1 MTEDATTENTTSD
14 NTTTGNAASERG
26 IVAAGVYVPRF
37 RLEADELSEAWG
49 HSQASGVDAK
59 AVAGADEDAVTM
71 GIAAAEAALDDA
83 GLEPDAVSFLGL
95 ATTTPPLAEEELAPR
110 LVRALGAPDST
121 ATRTATASPA
131 SAAQVIEDALAADGP
146 AIAIAADA
154 PEGDP
159 ADADHAF
166 GAAGVALL
174 IDDEPAV
181 GITDVAHHSDEYPG
195 IRFRQRG
202 GENVETLDIT
212 TYQRTAMRK
221 SVTAVLEGLDVDLSA
236 VAAASVYQPDGG
248 IPYRITGDVPLDS
261 EVVHRGVVADAV
273 GDTGAAGV
281 PLGLVAALESDA
293 VEADDTTVAAFFGGG
308 GSATGFQLEGALD
321 GDRTAGIEDGETI
334 SYATYVRERGYVVEG
349 EVAGG
354 GAHVSLPSWRRS
366 LDQRY
371 RLVAGRCP
379 ACGGYAF
386 PPEGAC
392 PACHDLV
399 AFDEVEMPRTGTIA
413 AVTVIGQGGA
423 PPEFVPQQDR
433 DGAFGVA
440 IVELTDGEGT
450 VELPAQLTDCDPDAV
465 AVGDSVEAVVRRI
478 YDQEG
483 IPRYGVKFTPV
494 E

>member
-1 MTEDATTENTTSD
+1 MSRDGTRPN
-14 NTTTGNAASERG
+14 RG
-26 IVAAGVYVPRF
+26 IVAAGVHVPQF
-37 RLEADELSEAWG
+37 RLEDEELSDAWG
-49 HSQASGVDAK
+49 HSQASGVDSK

-71 GIAAAEAALDDA
+71 GIAAAERALADA
-83 GLEPDAVSFLGL
+83 DLAPEDVSFLGL

-110 LVRALGAPDST
+110 VVRALGVPSST

-131 SAAQVIEDALAADGP
+131 SAAQVLEDALAAEGP
-146 AIAIAADA
+146 ALAVAADA

-174 IDDEPAV
+174 IDDEPV
-181 GITDVAHHSDEYPG
+181 VEITDVAHHSDEYPG

-202 GENVETLDIT
+202 SEDVETLDIT
-212 TYQRTAMRK
+212 TYQRTAMRD
-221 SVTAVLEGLDVDLSA
+221 SMTAVLEALDTDLES
-236 VAAASVYQPDGG
+236 VAAAAIHQPDGG
-248 IPYRITGDVPLDS
+248 IPYRITGDVPLEA
-261 EVVHRGVVADAV
+261 EVVHRGVVADRI
-273 GDTGAAGV
+273 GDAGAAGV
-281 PLGLVAALESDA
+281 PLGLVAALENEDVGA
-293 VEADDTTVAAFFGGG
+293 EDVTVAAFFGGG
-308 GSATGFQLEGALD
+308 GGATALQLEGALD
-321 GDRTAGIEDGETI
+321 GDRTAVIEDGEPI

-371 RLVAGRCP
+371 RLAAGRCP
-379 ACGGYAF
+379 ECGAYAF

-392 PACHDLV
+392 PACHELV
-399 AFDEVEMPRTGTIA
+399 DFERVEMPRTGTVV

-440 IVELTDGEGT
+440 IVELDDGEGS
-450 VELPAQLTDCDPDAV
+450 VELPVQLTDCDPDAV
-465 AVGDSVEAVVRRI
+465 EVGDTVTATVRRI

-483 IPRYGVKFTPV
+483 IPRYGVKFTPA

>member
-1 MTEDATTENTTSD
+1 MSRGATSGD
-14 NTTTGNAASERG
+14 RG
-26 IVAAGVYVPRF
+26 IVAAGVHVPRF
-37 RLEADELSEAWG
+37 RLDTDDLSDAWG
-49 HSQASGVDAK
+49 HSQASGVESK

-71 GIAAAEAALDDA
+71 GIAAAENALDDA
-83 GLEPDAVSFLGL
+83 DLDPADVSFLGL

-110 LVRALGAPDST
+110 LVRALGLPEST

-146 AIAIAADA
+146 ALAIAADA

-159 ADADHAF
+159 ADADHSF

-174 IDDEPAV
+174 IDDDPAV
-181 GITDVAHHSDEYPG
+181 AITDVSHHSDEYPG
-195 IRFRQRG
+195 IRFRQRAS
-202 GENVETLDIT
+202 EDVETLDIT
-212 TYQRTAMRK
+212 TYQRTAMRE
-221 SVTAVLEGLDVDLSA
+221 SVTAVLEDLDADLES
-236 VAAASVYQPDGG
+236 VAAAAVYQPDGG

-261 EVVHRGVVADAV
+261 DVVHRGVVADAI
-273 GDTGAAGV
+273 GDAGAAGV
-281 PLGLVAALESDA
+281 PLGLVAALESDD
-293 VEADDTTVAAFFGGG
+293 VGDDDTTVAAFFGGG
-308 GSATGFQLEGALD
+308 GSSTGLQLEGALD
-321 GDRTAGIEDGETI
+321 GDRTATIDDGESI

-371 RLVAGRCP
+371 RLAAGRCP
-379 ACGGYAF
+379 ECGAYAF

-392 PACHDLV
+392 PACHELV
-399 AFDEVEMPRTGTIA
+399 EFDRVEMPRTGTVE

-440 IVELTDGEGT
+440 IIELADDEGS
-450 VELPAQLTDCDPDAV
+450 VELPAQLTDCDPEAVDVGDAV
-465 AVGDSVEAVVRRI
+465 EATIRRI

-483 IPRYGVKFTPV
+483 IPRYGVKFTPT

>member
-1 MTEDATTENTTSD
+1 MN
-14 NTTTGNAASERG
+14 RG
-26 IVAAGVYVPRF
+26 IAAAGVHIPRF
-37 RLEADELSEAWG
+37 RLDSEELSDAWG
-49 HSQASGVDAK
+49 HSQASGVDTK
-59 AVAGADEDAVTM
+59 SVAGADEDATTM
-71 GIAAAEAALDDA
+71 GIAAAERALQDA
-83 GLEPDAVSFLGL
+83 ELDPQDVSFLGL

-110 LVRALGAPDST
+110 LVRALGLPSAT
-121 ATRTATASPA
+121 TTRTSTASPA
-131 SAAQVIEDALAADGP
+131 AAAQVIEDALAAEGP
-146 AIAIAADA
+146 ALAIAADA

-166 GAAGVALL
+166 GAAGVALV
-174 IDDEPAV
+174 IDDDPAV
-181 GITDVAHHSDEYPG
+181 EIVDVAHHSDEYPG

-202 GENVETLDIT
+202 SENVETLDIT
-212 TYQRTAMRK
+212 TYQRTAMRE
-221 SVTAVLEGLDVDLSA
+221 STTAVLEALDVDLGT
-236 VAAASVYQPDGG
+236 VAAAAIYQPDGG
-248 IPYRITGDVPLDS
+248 IPYRITGDVELDS
-261 EVVHRGVVADAV
+261 EVVHRGVVANAV

-281 PLGLVAALESDA
+281 PLGLVAALESEE
-293 VEADDTTVAAFFGGG
+293 VGPEDTTVAAFFGGG
-308 GSATGFQLEGALD
+308 GAATGFRLDGALD
-321 GDRTAGIEDGETI
+321 GDRTASIEAGEPI

-354 GAHVSLPSWRRS
+354 GAHVSLPSWRGS

-379 ACGGYAF
+379 ECGAYAF

-392 PACHDLV
+392 PACHELV
-399 AFDEVEMPRTGTIA
+399 EFEPVEMPRTGTVL

-440 IVELTDGEGT
+440 IVELDDGEGT
-450 VELPAQLTDCDPDAV
+450 VELPAQLTDCDPETV
-465 AVGDSVEAVVRRI
+465 EVGDTVDATIRRI

-483 IPRYGVKFTPV
+483 LPRYGVKFTPT